1 VAKAPEDIERLQWER
16 DLYRQL
22 LELTETVDVH
32 AFLEEA
38 LRLVVGVTG
47 AHRGYLELTG
57 AGDAPPLFSAGAFRD
72 EELPAVRASLST
84 GIVAKALATGETV
97 STASALED
105 PRFRDQASV
114 QAQRIQAV
122 LCAPLESPPPA
133 GRHRLGVVYLQ
144 GRDSAGP
151 FPEVDRL
158 RLELCAR
165 HLGPL
170 AARLLAG
177 AGRPSGD
184 PTQALRSRLSV
195 DGLAGRS
202 ESLAQVFRQIAIA
215 APVPIAVLITGES
228 GTGKTEI
235 ARALH
240 RSSPR
245 ASGPFVEVNCAAL
258 PETLFES
265 ELFGA
270 EKGAH
275 STATT
280 RLDGKVAA
288 ARGGTLFLDE
298 VGEIPLAAQ
307 GKLLSFLQS
316 HRYFRLG
323 GVTEVEADCRVVAAT
338 NADLP
343 ELCAQ
348 KRFREDLY
356 YRLNVLEIHA
366 PPLRE
371 RPEDIGEIA
380 DALVQ
385 HLVQHPGDA
394 GSRRPLSRSAR
405 AALTNAEWPGNIRQ
419 LSNMLSRGWAVAL
432 SEGAG
437 TIQAAHIF
445 PDRGEG
451 PERPTYQEA
460 ARQFQMRFLRDALE
474 EDGWNVSRTARRL
487 DISRSH
493 LNDLI
498 RAHELRRK

>member
-1 VAKAPEDIERLQWER
+1 MTDEEVSSLQWER

-22 LELTETVDVH
+22 LELSEAVDVH

-47 AHRGYLELTG
+47 AHRGYLELSSATER
-57 AGDAPPLFSAGAFRD
+57 AAPLFSAEALRD
-72 EELPAVRASLST
+72 EQLSAVRASLST
-84 GIVAKALATGETV
+84 GIVAKALATGETI
-97 STASALED
+97 STASAVED

-122 LCAPLESPPPA
+122 LCAPLTSPEA
-133 GRHRLGVVYLQ
+133 IMRRRLGVVYLE

-151 FPEVDRL
+151 FPERDRL

-165 HLGPL
+165 HLGPV
-170 AARLLAG
+170 ADRLLSSAG
-177 AGRPSGD
+177 QAMED
-184 PTQALRSRLSV
+184 PTQALRARLAV
-195 DGLAGRS
+195 EGLVGRS

-280 RLDGKVAA
+280 RLEGKVAA

-307 GKLLSFLQS
+307 GKLLSLLQS

-323 GVTEVEADCRVVAAT
+323 GSTEVEADCRMIAAT
-338 NADLP
+338 NANLV
-343 ELCAQ
+343 ERCATKQ
-348 KRFREDLY
+348 FREDLY

-371 RPEDIGEIA
+371 RPDDIGEIA

-385 HLVQHPGDA
+385 NLGDE
-394 GSRRPLSRSAR
+394 GSRRVLSRSAR
-405 AALTNAEWPGNIRQ
+405 TALAHAEWPGNIRQ

-445 PDRGEG
+445 PAHHSE
-451 PERPTYQEA
+451 PEKPTYQEA
-460 ARQFQMRFLRDALE
+460 GRQFQMRFLREALE
-474 EDGWNVSRTARRL
+474 EEAWNVSRTARRL
-487 DISRSH
+487 DLSRSH

-498 RAHELRRK
+498 RAHGLRRE